1 MLEDLNVERHVK
13 NAIKPL
19 RKEIAKLKVQIE
31 ELNKALRIHDVSGQ
45 VCVHCGKGRD
55 MHTVASA
62 MCLDRMKHFE
72 KNLR

>member
-1 MLEDLNVERHVK
+1 MNKLRQEFCDETNTPIGLDNEFDYIRWLE
-13 NAIKPL
+13 A
-19 RKEIAKLKVQIE
+19 QI
-31 ELNKALRIHDVSGQ
+31 KALRIHDVSGQ

-72 KNLR
+72 QTLR